1 VGGGVK
7 PQLNATVIDIG
18 ANIGDSSI
26 YFANNGFN
34 VVAFEPSKNTFN
46 ILKKNLELNKSHN
59 FNITAINKGVG
70 CKNQQLKLFNSDNSS
85 GTATSYSDN
94 IKIENY
100 EIIDIVD
107 IKEVITQYNSDDDIL
122 FLKMDCEGCEVDV
135 ILNRDLSVFE
145 MIYFEH
151 HKEITGVSHKIL
163 VETLE
168 NQGFVLVNKDNTIRD
183 INSIDKTVDTI
194 KMIKE
199 EYVKY

>member
-1 VGGGVK
+1 M
-7 PQLNATVIDIG
+7 IDVG
-18 ANIGDSSI
+18 ANIGDSTL
-26 YFANNGFN
+26 YFANKGFN
-34 VVAFEPSKNTFN
+34 VVAFEPSKNNFN
-46 ILKKNLELNKSHN
+46 SLKKNLELNKSHN
-59 FNITAINKGVG
+59 FNITVINKGVG
-70 CKNQQLKLFNSDNSS
+70 DKNHQLKLFNSDNNS
-85 GTATSYSDN
+85 GSATAYSDN
-94 IKIENY
+94 IDIENY

-107 IKEVITQYNSDDDIL
+107 IKDVIDEYNNENNSL

-151 HKEITGVSHKIL
+151 HKQFTNVSHSVL

-183 INSIDKTVDTI
+183 IKSINKEVDVI
-194 KMIKE
+194 KMVKE